1 MNAACKIH
9 IHAPSSNL
17 LRFLRS
23 QVEDTCF
30 FSPNTGFSRR
40 HCPPKVNKLLQ
51 RSTTGGFPSSTRSF
65 GTSQRRQATVE
76 SSFLNLDLLRHPPRN
91 DNPIARVPTDT
102 PVSSSP
108 REWFSSLSRHA
119 STDAH
124 PFLRRLWQKRRIA
137 HPALKDGDL
146 PPLPSFL
153 DETNGTSL
161 GRSKAG
167 KAANELRLRC
177 TEINE
182 NGDVTLVNGEF
193 KKSELIAKV
202 CEKWIATRAFDER

>member
-1 MNAACKIH
+1 MKAACKIH
-9 IHAPSSNL
+9 VPAPSSGL

-30 FSPNTGFSRR
+30 FSPNSNLSRR
-40 HCPPKVNKLLQ
+40 HSTPKVKKLFQ
-51 RSTTGGFPSSTRSF
+51 RKTCSGFPSSVRSF

-76 SSFLNLDLLRHPPRN
+76 ASFFNLDFLKNSPRS
-91 DNPIARVPTDT
+91 DNPIASQSNAT
-102 PVSSSP
+102 PASSSP
-108 REWFSSLSRHA
+108 REWSRPTIRHA
-119 STDAH
+119 STDDR
-124 PFLRRLWQKRRIA
+124 PFLRRLWPNRGA
-137 HPALKDGDL
+137 GNPALKDGDL

-202 CEKWIATRAFDER
+202 CEAGSSRISL

>member
-1 MNAACKIH
+1 MKAACKIH
-9 IHAPSSNL
+9 VPTPSSSL
-17 LRFLRS
+17 LRFLSS
-23 QVEDTCF
+23 QVEDICF
-30 FSPNTGFSRR
+30 FSTNSNIPQR
-40 HCPPKVNKLLQ
+40 HSTPKAKKKLFQ
-51 RSTTGGFPSSTRSF
+51 RKTCSGFPSSVRSF

-76 SSFLNLDLLRHPPRN
+76 ASFLNLDFLKTSPRSH
-91 DNPIARVPTDT
+91 NPIAQQSNAT
-102 PVSSSP
+102 PASSLP
-108 REWFSSLSRHA
+108 REWLRPPIRHA
-119 STDAH
+119 STDDR
-124 PFLRRLWQKRRIA
+124 PFLRRLWQNKGVG

-153 DETNGTSL
+153 DEANGTSL

-202 CEKWIATRAFDER
+202 CEAGSRRISS

>member
-1 MNAACKIH
+1 MRAACKIRVP
-9 IHAPSSNL
+9 APSSGL

-23 QVEDTCF
+23 QIEDTCF
-30 FSPNTGFSRR
+30 FLPNSTISQQ
-40 HCPPKVNKLLQ
+40 HSTPKAKKLLYRTT
-51 RSTTGGFPSSTRSF
+51 RSRFPSSIRSF
-65 GTSQRRQATVE
+65 GTSQRSQATVE
-76 SSFLNLDLLRHPPRN
+76 ASFLDLNFLKTSPRS
-91 DNPIARVPTDT
+91 DNPIAQQSTAIPA
-102 PVSSSP
+102 SSSP
-108 REWFSSLSRHA
+108 RDWSRPPIRHA
-119 STDAH
+119 STDDR
-124 PFLRRLWQKRRIA
+124 PLLRRLWQNKGEG

-146 PPLPSFL
+146 PPPPNFL

-167 KAANELRLRC
+167 KGANELRLRC

-202 CEKWIATRAFDER
+202 CEAGSGRIS